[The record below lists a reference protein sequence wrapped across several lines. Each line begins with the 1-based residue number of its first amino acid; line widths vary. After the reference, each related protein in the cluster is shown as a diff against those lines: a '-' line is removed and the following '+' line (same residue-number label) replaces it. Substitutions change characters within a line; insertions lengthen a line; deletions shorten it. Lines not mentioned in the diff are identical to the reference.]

1 MLERKLQRC
10 AANTR
15 TWRCFISSEHF
26 CSLIPPS
33 PYSHI
38 PQIVSVEKKEYPSQ
52 TQTYIFI
59 QRVVIFYETAR
70 TLRNGIWLIKEV
82 H

>member
-1 MLERKLQRC
+1 MLERKLQRY

-15 TWRCFISSEHF
+15 MWGCFISSEHF

-38 PQIVSVEKKEYPSQ
+38 PQIVSVEWKMSPSDADL
-52 TQTYIFI
+52 YFI
-59 QRVVIFYETAR
+59 
-70 TLRNGIWLIKEV
+70 
-82 H
+82 